1 MTTHLKIHIG
11 DEELADAI
19 INRLNKLCE
28 DPEVRKDIAA
38 LIETR
43 IVCSEATLNHP
54 TIQASGP
61 DRNGLCEC
69 GAYGGPGCS
78 FCKPQFGF
86 LGILNGLVGA
96 MPDGPRKGWGYLAAN
111 FEDDGTFTGFQ
122 RTKNE

>member
-38 LIETR
+38 LIEER
-43 IVCSEATLNHP
+43 VSCSTATLNHP
-54 TIQASGP
+54 TIQAQTIDPTKLRVKPGSP
-61 DRNGLCEC
+61 QPAGLV
-69 GAYGGPGCS
+69 
-78 FCKPQFGF
+78 GF
-86 LGILNGLVGA
+86 LGILNGLVGI
-96 MPDGPRKGWGYLAAN
+96 MPDGPRKGWGYIAADYA
-111 FEDDGTFTGFQ
+111 DDEGTNLVGFQ